1 MVNRLLKLLFF
12 LFLFLLY
19 GTKNSYSQ
27 KIIFDETF
35 SECIGIK
42 DNTINEEIT
51 SEIYSTTP
59 KWPWSDSKYKADNS
73 GWTAE
78 GVVYQTTGCIRIGNT
93 STAGKAITPELKY
106 SGSGMLYFD
115 VVPWNG
121 NSTDIESQ
129 KLSVLVEISDGRL
142 DSGTKSKTIVVGF
155 SKQLQTLK
163 IGIENCNEDSKISF
177 TIDKND
183 TKSKNRN
190 YFLDNVKIVSSPF
203 LFKDENVSLD
213 YSEALNFN
221 GQTLELLGNPDRDL
235 IKYSSSNSDVAKVGE
250 TTGKI
255 TVCGIG
261 ETVISAQYI
270 GDGDFKDFSDS
281 YTLTVSKANVNI
293 KYSQK
298 ELLLDA
304 AKGLTYSNITLD
316 NPMKLPVT
324 YSSGDKSIV
333 DVDDEGF
340 LIFTGKEGSANI
352 FADFIGNEFYNS
364 VRATLKCTI
373 INSANAKKF
382 AMVKNLDDISNGAE
396 VIIVGRKKV
405 DQNYQTLVIDS
416 YDKKNYRYNTSNIE
430 PDDGEYITVKN
441 TTSILSI
448 EKYSDDS
455 WRLKDGGFYITA
467 KDGKNDRGSLLR
479 SNVDSGDKTCK
490 LKLSINEKDYSVSAE
505 YDNLKYKNY
514 NFIGCTSFIKGCTNS
529 KDNPIW
535 LYSRVASAETVTLN
549 ESDRNL
555 SAVINGTNEKVNAAI
570 QRTFYNDSWN
580 TWCMPFDVPKDSLCR
595 VFGENTVV
603 CEFSSFDDNSITI
616 SPYGGNLDAGKP
628 YFVWPE
634 NQIENPTF
642 YGIKLNH
649 DVPAASVTHGNVS
662 LCGNYAPYSLKED
675 GTEFFLNSKNKLAKP
690 KAGKNKIRGMR
701 AFFKIENA
709 ASMPSITFVDG
720 TASINEAK
728 QDVKGDGFVYNLSGQ
743 RVKSNLDMLPHGVY
757 IKNGKK
763 ILNIK

>member
-12 LFLFLLY
+12 LFMFLLY

-42 DNTINEEIT
+42 YNTINEEIT
-51 SEIYSTTP
+51 SEIYSTPP
-59 KWPWSDSKYKADNS
+59 KWSWSDSKYKADNS

-78 GVVYQTTGCIRIGNT
+78 GEVYQTTGCIRIGNT

-155 SKQLQTLK
+155 SKQLQTIK
-163 IGIENCNEDSKISF
+163 IGIENCNEYSKISF

-203 LFKDENVSLD
+203 AFKNKKVSLN

-221 GQTLELLGNPDRDL
+221 GQALELLGNPDRDL
-235 IKYSSSNSDVAKVGE
+235 IKYSSSNSDVAKVSE

-261 ETVISAQYI
+261 ETMISAQYI

-281 YTLTVSKANVNI
+281 YTLTVSKANVKI
-293 KYSQK
+293 KYSQN
-298 ELLLDA
+298 ELLLDV

-324 YSSGDKSIV
+324 YYSGDKSIV

-340 LIFTGKEGSANI
+340 LIFTGKEGSAKI
-352 FADFIGNEFYNS
+352 YAKFEGNEFYNS
-364 VRATLKCTI
+364 ATDSLKCTI
-373 INSANAKKF
+373 VNSANKKKF
-382 AMVKNLDDISNGAE
+382 AIVKNLDDISNGAE
-396 VIIVGRKKV
+396 VIIVGRRMV
-405 DQNYQTLVIDS
+405 DQQKYQTLVIDS
-416 YDKKNYRYNTSNIE
+416 YKEKNHNYSTANIE
-430 PDDGEYITVKN
+430 PDDDGYITVKS
-441 TTSILSI
+441 TTSILTIS
-448 EKYSDDS
+448 KSDKS
-455 WRLKDGGFYITA
+455 WCLKDGIFYITA
-467 KDGKNDRGSLLR
+467 KDVKNDGSLLR
-479 SNVDSGDKTCK
+479 DNVDSYLCK
-490 LKLSINEKDYSVSAE
+490 LDLSINNEDYSVSAK
-505 YDNLKYKNY
+505 YAQLKRNKNC
-514 NFIGCTSFIKGCTNS
+514 NFIGCNSLIKCYTNS
-529 KDNPIW
+529 KDYPIW

-595 VFGENTVV
+595 VFGENTEV
-603 CEFSSFDDNSITI
+603 CEFSSFDNNSITI
-616 SPYGGNLDAGKP
+616 SHYGGNLEAGKP

-634 NQIENPTF
+634 KQIENPTF

-649 DVPAASVTHGNVS
+649 DVPAASVKHGNVS
-662 LCGNYAPYSLKED
+662 LCGSYAPYPLKED

-690 KAGKNKIRGMR
+690 KVGKNKIRGMR
-701 AFFKIENA
+701 AFFRIENA

-763 ILNIK
+763 ILNIKY